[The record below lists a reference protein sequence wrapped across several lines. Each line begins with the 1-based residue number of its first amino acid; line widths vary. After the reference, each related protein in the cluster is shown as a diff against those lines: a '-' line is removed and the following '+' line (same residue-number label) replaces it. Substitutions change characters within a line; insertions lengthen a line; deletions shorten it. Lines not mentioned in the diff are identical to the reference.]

1 MAATTQDLLE
11 VHTGV
16 MGERLRKVVRM
27 GMKHV
32 KQCLVSEGGTD
43 WVHIY
48 VVMLSYP
55 YSTCTVHVRLQM
67 C

>member
-16 MGERLRKVVRM
+16 MGERLRKIVRM

-32 KQCLVSEGGTD
+32 KQCLVSEGIIMLLLGYNNNNNCALLSIQYMYGT
-43 WVHIY
+43 
-48 VVMLSYP
+48 
-55 YSTCTVHVRLQM
+55 C
-67 C
+67 

>member
-1 MAATTQDLLE
+1 MLFQWLLLQDLLE

-32 KQCLVSEGGTD
+32 KQCVVSEGTD
-43 WVHIY
+43 WVHIINYY
-48 VVMLSYP
+48 VVN
-55 YSTCTVHVRLQM
+55 
-67 C
+67 